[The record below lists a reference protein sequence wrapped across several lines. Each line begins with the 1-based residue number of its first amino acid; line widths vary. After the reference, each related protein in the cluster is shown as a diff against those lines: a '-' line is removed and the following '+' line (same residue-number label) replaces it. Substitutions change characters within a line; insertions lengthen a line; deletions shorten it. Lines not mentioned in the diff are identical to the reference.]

1 MEVQVLGTKFNIKAY
16 TDDQAIF
23 TTLVSGS
30 VQIKER
36 ESAHTALLRPDE
48 QCIYTT
54 HDGRMRIHTVDPQVF
69 FRDGYTGVLSL
80 KTRHWKKY

>member
-36 ESAHTALLRPDE
+36 ESAHTALLRPDNN
-48 QCIYTT
+48 
-54 HDGRMRIHTVDPQVF
+54 VF
-69 FRDGYTGVLSL
+69 ILPTMAGCGFIRS
-80 KTRHWKKY
+80 TRKFL

>member
-54 HDGRMRIHTVDPQVF
+54 TMAGCGFIR
-69 FRDGYTGVLSL
+69 S
-80 KTRHWKKY
+80 TRKFL